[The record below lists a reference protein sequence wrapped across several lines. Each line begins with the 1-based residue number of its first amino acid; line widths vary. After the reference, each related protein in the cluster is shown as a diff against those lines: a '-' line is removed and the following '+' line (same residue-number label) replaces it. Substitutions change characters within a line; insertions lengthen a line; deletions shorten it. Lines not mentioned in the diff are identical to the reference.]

1 MYIISMRTTSFTNLR
16 KNLAAEIDSVN
27 DDHEPIIIT
36 RDGGKASAVLM
47 SLEDFASWQETN
59 YLLKSPANAARL
71 LKSTSELDEGKGV
84 EKALI
89 E

>member
-1 MYIISMRTTSFTNLR
+1 MYTLAMRTTSFTNLR

-36 RDGGKASAVLM
+36 RDGGKASAILM
-47 SLEDFASWQETN
+47 SLEDFASWQETS
-59 YLLKSPANAARL
+59 YLLKSPANASRL
-71 LKSTSELDEGKGV
+71 LESISELEAGNGV
-84 EKALI
+84 EKALS

>member
-1 MYIISMRTTSFTNLR
+1 MRTTSFTNLR

-59 YLLKSPANAARL
+59 YLLKHSVDAKRL
-71 LKSTSELDEGKGV
+71 LDSIAELEAGKGV
-84 EKALI
+84 ERELI